1 MPVAGDERAAVVR
14 PEPSALPLV
23 LEPPGAEVM
32 PPHVT
37 SELPPSAVPTLSP
50 EAWGTYAPP
59 VEALQSAVE
68 ARDSATAQPV
78 AGLPYFDDAGQ
89 PHGAVQSPV
98 APATE
103 SSESQLHAATVL
115 ERVAARIRAGRLA
128 VDGVDAAAGDPAALA
143 AVLASLLRHQ
153 R

>member
-1 MPVAGDERAAVVR
+1 MPVAGVEEPAPVQ
-14 PEPSALPLV
+14 PEPSAPALV

-68 ARDSATAQPV
+68 TPDSAAAQPL

-98 APATE
+98 APAME
-103 SSESQLHAATVL
+103 SAESQLHAATVL
-115 ERVAARIRAGRLA
+115 ERVAACIRAGSLA
-128 VDGVDAAAGDPAALA
+128 VDGVDATAGEPAALA